1 MVIAQQVQD
10 GVDCQIAR
18 LAAERIAE
26 ALGLIPRTLERDSH
40 IAQRQQTGLRIDV
53 LLHVLR
59 ELPRR
64 ELEHRKRQHICLAV
78 NVPHGAVDGADARV
92 IRDEHVDLAGNVH
105 MLGLQRSGDAL
116 AQVQRQR
123 QAAVCAVGIAHNDL
137 MLHGFLLYTFFCP
150 GRPFFALCSAVS

>member
-1 MVIAQQVQD
+1 
-10 GVDCQIAR
+10 
-18 LAAERIAE
+18 
-26 ALGLIPRTLERDSH
+26 
-40 IAQRQQTGLRIDV
+40 
-53 LLHVLR
+53 
-59 ELPRR
+59 
-64 ELEHRKRQHICLAV
+64 
-78 NVPHGAVDGADARV
+78 
-92 IRDEHVDLAGNVH
+92 